1 MTKVTTT
8 GRIGYPLRRKIP
20 SAGKRVIFALVSL
33 ACLVFFPGLG
43 APALNAAPGNK
54 GDVPGLSVKH
64 ISLALNK
71 SRRLRIGR
79 AFGEVVVG
87 NAEIADARPL
97 TNTTIYILGKSIG
110 TTNLSVYDQNK
121 YLIGIID
128 IEITYDIRAL
138 RRKLRQNVRTGNLK
152 VTSVNGRVMLS
163 GSVPDAPTLQRAI
176 AIANQFAPDAV
187 LNSVSIGSTQ
197 QVMLEVRFVEA
208 FSSASRELG
217 LRWDV
222 LGKRFAGIIGG
233 AGATTAGGPVA
244 AAGLAS
250 SLPSGSAPFGSV
262 VGRLLSGGTTADSI
276 IQALET
282 KGLARRLAE
291 PNLVALSGD
300 TASFLAGGE
309 FPFPVPAGNGDITI
323 KFKKFGVGLSFTP
336 TVLAGGLINLK
347 IEPEVSQLDPS
358 NSLRINGI
366 DIPALIVRRTKTTIE
381 LRDGQ
386 SFAIA
391 GLLQTTNTKSGRGL
405 PWITRMPVLGSLFSS
420 RSYLKQQTDLV
431 IIVTPRLVRPA
442 APGQHLATPLDN
454 TLPANDAQFF
464 LGGKQQIRKT
474 AASAG
479 LSKLAGQVGYAR
491 GSYGHLLGF

>member
-1 MTKVTTT
+1 MTTIQNRHEWNILRLPAPAEER
-8 GRIGYPLRRKIP
+8 RIL
-20 SAGKRVIFALVSL
+20 ANLVSL
-33 ACLVFFPGLG
+33 VLFTLFLFANPLPGHS
-43 APALNAAPGNK
+43 AQSRKALP
-54 GDVPGLSVKH
+54 PQLSIKH
-64 ISLALNK
+64 ITVALNK

-79 AFGEVVVG
+79 SYGEVVVG

-97 TNTTIYILGKSIG
+97 TNKTIYILGKAIG
-110 TTNLSVYDQNK
+110 TTNLSIYDRNK

-128 IEITYDIRAL
+128 VEITYDIKAL
-138 RRKLRQNVRTGNLK
+138 RRKLGQTIRSGKLK

-163 GSVPDAPTLQRAI
+163 GSVPDAPTLQRAV

-187 LNSVSIGSTQ
+187 LNSVSIASTQ

-222 LGKRFAGIIGG
+222 LGKRFGAIIGG
-233 AGATTAGGPVA
+233 AGATTAGGPVGV
-244 AAGLAS
+244 AGLAS
-250 SLPSGSAPFGSV
+250 SLPSGSAPFGAV
-262 VGRLLSGGTTADSI
+262 VGRLLNGGTKADSI

-282 KGLARRLAE
+282 RGLARRLAE

-323 KFKKFGVGLSFTP
+323 QFKKFGVGLSFTP
-336 TVLAGGLINLK
+336 TVLSGGLINLK

-405 PWITRMPVLGSLFSS
+405 PWLTRMPVLGSLFSS
-420 RSYLKQQTDLV
+420 RSYQKQQTDLV
-431 IIVTPRLVRPA
+431 IIVTPRLVRPL
-442 APGQHLATPLDN
+442 APGQHLATPLDD
-454 TLPANDAQFF
+454 TVPANDVEFF
-464 LGGKQQIRKT
+464 LGGKQQIRK
-474 AASAG
+474 SALPRN
-479 LSKLAGQVGYAR
+479 LSRLVQKAGYSNGT
-491 GSYGHLLGF
+491 YGHILGF